1 MTALTLAGHSV
12 GYRDRTVLHDIS
24 LTIEPGTRVA
34 LVGESG
40 VGKTT
45 LLNLL
50 YQQCGQRAAL
60 VPQDLGLVR
69 ALPVFHNVYMGRLHQ
84 HSALHNLRT
93 LVWPA
98 RRDVAAVRTVLAPL
112 RLDDKIFAPVGE
124 LSVGQQQRT
133 ALARAL
139 FHPGDL
145 LLADEPVSAVD
156 ELQARDILAIVA
168 RQKSTIVIALHDR
181 ALALEFA
188 DRIIGLRDG
197 RIVIDAPSEQVPPAE
212 LDRLYTR

>member
-1 MTALTLAGHSV
+1 MTALTLAGQRV

-45 LLNLL
+45 LINLL
-50 YQQCGQRAAL
+50 YQHSGHRAAL
-60 VPQDLGLVR
+60 VPQDMGLVR

-98 RRDVAAVRTVLAPL
+98 RRDVAAVRAVLAPL
-112 RLDDKIFAPVGE
+112 RLDDKIFAPAGE
-124 LSVGQQQRT
+124 LSGGQQQRT

-139 FHPGDL
+139 FHPGDVL
-145 LLADEPVSAVD
+145 FADEPVSAVD

-168 RQKSTIVIALHDR
+168 AQKSTIVVALHDR
-181 ALALEFA
+181 ALALDFA

-197 RIVIDAPSEQVPPAE
+197 RIVMDVPSRGVDSSA
-212 LDRLYTR
+212 LDRLYAR